1 LFNDNLNGV
10 SDLVSIDENHFLV
23 LKRTLIY
30 CFADDNKFI
39 WTVIQEK
46 YYKGKII
53 NDNLK
58 FIKVAIAIY

>member
-1 LFNDNLNGV
+1 LTKSFFSPQKGLLFIV
-10 SDLVSIDENHFLV
+10 
-23 LKRTLIY
+23 
-30 CFADDNKFI
+30 FADENKFI

>member
-1 LFNDNLNGV
+1 MIILMEFLTLFLLTRIIFYTQKDSYL
-10 SDLVSIDENHFLV
+10 F
-23 LKRTLIY
+23 
-30 CFADDNKFI
+30 FADDNKFI

-58 FIKVAIAIY
+58 FTKVA